1 MIVAMIA
8 ASIWYFLY
16 PSPTLMSKEI
26 ETFPFFLHKF
36 LRIILRVFLHLIN
49 FPIVFAQN
57 FAAIFASQFFPEK
70 LAQKFVV
77 TFAEILAI
85 AKIIE
90 NIYGFFW
97 KMQNF
102 SQKKYEKKYGQNL
115 NLLYDGLL

>member
-1 MIVAMIA
+1 MENAKFFTKKYEKI
-8 ASIWYFLY
+8 
-16 PSPTLMSKEI
+16 SPHN
-26 ETFPFFLHKF
+26 FAF
-36 LRIILRVFLHLIN
+36 FLHLIN

-102 SQKKYEKKYGQNL
+102 SQKIRKKITETISISYMIYGPDSLKQTTL
-115 NLLYDGLL
+115 KERFRGPKLFDPS